1 MDGPTVEIDPP
12 MKRGRKARAG
22 RGRFAGRLA
31 LWARR
36 LALAVVVLLAAPLA
50 ISLAYLAPPLHPIST
65 LMMKDLVLFRGYERA
80 WTPLEEIGPRLVNSV
95 LMSEDGQFCSHHGID
110 LGEFRAV
117 FEDFLAGEATRGGST
132 VTMQTVKNLYLW
144 HGRSYVR
151 KGLELP
157 YAVYL
162 DLVMPKRRIMEIYLN
177 IAEWGPGIYG
187 AEAAARHHFGKS
199 SRELTARQAALLA
212 VTLPNPLARTPGKP
226 SNALKRLAATIE
238 RRANHAGGYNT
249 CLK

>member
-1 MDGPTVEIDPP
+1 MTRRR
-12 MKRGRKARAG
+12 KRGG
-22 RGRFAGRLA
+22 RVLRW
-31 LWARR
+31 LWRI
-36 LALAVVVLLAAPLA
+36 ALAVVVLALLPTLLV
-50 ISLAYLAPPLHPIST
+50 LAYLPPAVHPIST
-65 LMMKDLVLFRGYERA
+65 LMMKDLAMFAGYDRR
-80 WTPLEEIGPRLVNSV
+80 WTPLDDIGERLVHSV
-95 LMSEDGQFCSHHGID
+95 MMSEDGQFCSHHGID
-110 LGEFRAV
+110 LGV
-117 FEDFLAGEATRGGST
+117 VLDDFLSGAPTRGGST
-132 VTMQTVKNLYLW
+132 ITMQTVKNLFLW

-151 KGLELP
+151 KAIELP

-199 SRELTARQAALLA
+199 TRELTARQAALLA

-226 SNALKRLAATIE
+226 SNALNRLAATIE
-238 RRANHAGGYNT
+238 RRAGHAGGYNA

>member
-1 MDGPTVEIDPP
+1 MDRPTVEIEPR
-12 MKRGRKARAG
+12 MKRARRARAS
-22 RGRFAGRLA
+22 RGRVLP
-31 LWARR
+31 WARR
-36 LALAVVVLLAAPLA
+36 LAAGIVALLALPLV
-50 ISLAYLAPPLHPIST
+50 LTLVYLPPAVHPLST
-65 LMMKDLVLFRGYERA
+65 LMMKDLVTLSGFERE
-80 WTPLEEIGPRLVNSV
+80 WTPLDRIGPRLVNSV

-132 VTMQTVKNLYLW
+132 ISMQTAKNLYLW

-151 KGLELP
+151 KALELP
-157 YAVYL
+157 YAIYL

-199 SRELTARQAALLA
+199 TRELTARQAALLA

-226 SNALKRLAATIE
+226 SNALNRLAATIE
-238 RRANHAGGYNT
+238 RRAGHAGGYNA